1 MQLGTTYVD
10 VVSDGTYHVDGGAV
24 FGLVPRVE
32 WEFYLKPDRKNRVR
46 LGLNCLLI
54 RMPNMNILV
63 GTGAGTKQADKL
75 KDTYGLNGNK
85 LQKGLKKLGIT
96 SRDIDFVIL
105 PNLQFDTVGG
115 ATKLDRSGNVV
126 PTFQKA
132 KHLVQRAAWDE
143 ANSVTERNRKL
154 YNADDFVPLEEQ
166 GLLTL
171 LDEDY
176 QIAPGVRTQVT
187 GGYTAGHQIVLVEVG
202 SERIAFMSNLIPT
215 PFHTALP
222 TISAFDKDPSAVLE
236 QKRRIVGMAVSEGW
250 LMIFWHAQEQ
260 VGAYIEERNGK
271 SQLLPV
277 AI

>member
-24 FGLVPRVE
+24 FGLVPKVE
-32 WEFYLKPDRKNRVR
+32 WDMYLKPDRKNRVR

-63 GTGAGTKQADKL
+63 GTGAGTKRADKL

-96 SRDIDFVIL
+96 SRDIDVVIL
-105 PNLQFDTVGG
+105 PNLQFDTAGG

-132 KHLVQRAAWDE
+132 QHLVQRAAWDE
-143 ANSVTERNRKL
+143 ANNVTERNRKL

-166 GLLTL
+166 GLLTILCL
-171 LDEDY
+171 L
-176 QIAPGVRTQVT
+176 
-187 GGYTAGHQIVLVEVG
+187 YT
-202 SERIAFMSNLIPT
+202 S
-215 PFHTALP
+215 
-222 TISAFDKDPSAVLE
+222 PSP
-236 QKRRIVGMAVSEGW
+236 RDS
-250 LMIFWHAQEQ
+250 
-260 VGAYIEERNGK
+260 
-271 SQLLPV
+271 
-277 AI
+277 